1 MTRVLCVG
9 ECMLELR
16 HLDAVTIRLGY
27 AGDTYNT
34 AVYLRR
40 VADELG
46 MDVDVGYLTG
56 LGDDEYSEGMRVAW
70 ATEGVLDRSL
80 IVEGRLPGLYTIRV
94 DDRGERRFA
103 YWRSESAARR
113 LFGGTEWVEY
123 VDGDVIHLSG
133 ITLQLTSP
141 KAREALLHRLHE
153 LRVKGARISLDT
165 NYRPSGWTSREEA
178 AHVMDQISH
187 VASIA
192 LATWEDE
199 AAMHDC
205 RTPMECA
212 ERLAA
217 QGVRE
222 VVVKSGANGA
232 HLLVDGR
239 LQHIPAAPVEKVVD
253 TTAAGDSFAGA
264 YLAARI
270 KGQSPVDAA
279 RTAVQVA
286 AVVVGHSGAILPADV
301 GLARAVSRAT
311 NRPRPSSQ

>member
-1 MTRVLCVG
+1 VTRVLCVG

-16 HLDAVTIRLGY
+16 HLDAVTMRLGH

-34 AVYLRR
+34 AVYLHR

-46 MDVDVGYLTG
+46 MDLDVGYLTG
-56 LGDDEYSEGMRVAW
+56 LGDDEYSEGMRAAW
-70 ATEGVLDRSL
+70 AAQGVLDRSQT
-80 IVEGRLPGLYTIRV
+80 VEGCLPGLYTIRV

-103 YWRSESAARR
+103 YWRSASAARR
-113 LFGGTEWVEY
+113 LFGGTEWVDD
-123 VDGDVIHLSG
+123 VDGDIIHLSG

-153 LRVKGARISLDT
+153 LRRNGARISLDT
-165 NYRPSGWTSREEA
+165 NYRPSGWTSPDEA
-178 AHVMDQISH
+178 AHAMDQISQ

-199 AAMHDC
+199 AAMHHC
-205 RTPMECA
+205 RTPMDCA
-212 ERLAA
+212 DRLAA
-217 QGVRE
+217 QGVHE

-239 LQHIPAAPVEKVVD
+239 LQHIPAAPAEQVLD

-270 KGQSPVDAA
+270 DGQSPLDAA
-279 RTAVQVA
+279 RVAVEVA
-286 AVVVGHSGAILPADV
+286 AVVVGHTGAILPADV
-301 GLARAVSRAT
+301 SLATAVSRAI

>member
-1 MTRVLCVG
+1 VTRVLCVG

-16 HLDAVTIRLGY
+16 HLDAVTMRLGY

-56 LGDDEYSEGMRVAW
+56 LGDDEHSEGMRAAW
-70 ATEGVLDRSL
+70 AAEGVLDRSQM
-80 IVEGRLPGLYTIRV
+80 VEGHLPGLYTIRV
-94 DDRGERRFA
+94 DDHGERRFA
-103 YWRSESAARR
+103 YWRSESAART

-133 ITLQLTSP
+133 ITLQLTTP

-153 LRVKGARISLDT
+153 LRVHGAQISLDT
-165 NYRPSGWTSREEA
+165 NYRPSGWTSPDEA
-178 AHVMDQISH
+178 ARVMDQFSH
-187 VASIA
+187 VATIA

-199 AAMHDC
+199 AAMHHC
-205 RTPMECA
+205 PTPMDCA
-212 ERLAA
+212 DRLAA

-232 HLLVDGR
+232 HLLADGR
-239 LQHIPAAPVEKVVD
+239 LRHIPASPAEQVVD

-270 KGQSPVDAA
+270 DGQSPVDAA
-279 RTAVQVA
+279 RIAVEVA
-286 AVVVGHSGAILPADV
+286 AIVVGHPGAMVPAHV
-301 GLARAVSRAT
+301 SLATAVSRAI
-311 NRPRPSSQ
+311 NRPRPGPQ